1 MKASNPDLKL
11 WEIGKIIGG
20 MWRDLTDEEKQEYL
34 NEYEAEKVHG
44 RNLPLTPKWCWKPLL
59 SLSHTPKTKP
69 NQKKKKLKYRLAL
82 EEVMIN
88 TSYWGEELN
97 RLFCCEKPDLPGAF
111 KESII
116 ESLDGLKRAVTF
128 HPPKKK

>member
-44 RNLPLTPKWCWKPLL
+44 RNPPSLTLMTL
-59 SLSHTPKTKP
+59 EVSLSHTK
-69 NQKKKKLKYRLAL
+69 
-82 EEVMIN
+82 M
-88 TSYWGEELN
+88 LN
-97 RLFCCEKPDLPGAF
+97 
-111 KESII
+111 
-116 ESLDGLKRAVTF
+116 
-128 HPPKKK
+128 